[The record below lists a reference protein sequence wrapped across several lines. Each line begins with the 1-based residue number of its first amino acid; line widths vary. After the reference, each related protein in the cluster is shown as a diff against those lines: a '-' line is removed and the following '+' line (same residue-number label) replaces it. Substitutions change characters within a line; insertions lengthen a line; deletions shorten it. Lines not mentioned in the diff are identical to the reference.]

1 MLADEQNESKI
12 ENQRIIHNDD
22 DVNYDNIE
30 PEIQLKVRSSNV
42 IEKTFSISSFPFIDA
57 YESLQN
63 DSTEKESASNKSI
76 VDSINSNFELKEEKI
91 DEINSDSTT
100 NPSPTHSKTC
110 SFNDESFEY
119 IDMDEIRANEK
130 KLDASTSFTSITRL
144 ISNKNDIA
152 KNNNTTDLSLT
163 SYIMQASTNKSCEKS
178 FNEENLNMIKDDNT
192 IDSNVSILN
201 QDAEDTNNNNN
212 MIEFDEINK
221 EEKFAIKNE
230 DNKELVEIP
239 VFLNN
244 DVCKISLIEK
254 NNEKVMNEVKIIQ
267 NDLENNKTLNCFEKL
282 YSFEKSDQNTNK
294 KIIEKQIVGSNY
306 VSKIKTFN
314 DVIVMN
320 CHENKLNIS
329 ENVIDTVVQHVE
341 SQKIINE

>member
-42 IEKTFSISSFPFIDA
+42 IGKIFSISSFPFIDA

-76 VDSINSNFELKEEKI
+76 ADSINSNFELKEEKI
-91 DEINSDSTT
+91 DELNSDSTT

-130 KLDASTSFTSITRL
+130 KLDASKSFTSITRL
-144 ISNKNDIA
+144 ISNKNDIS

-163 SYIMQASTNKSCEKS
+163 S
-178 FNEENLNMIKDDNT
+178 
-192 IDSNVSILN
+192 
-201 QDAEDTNNNNN
+201 
-212 MIEFDEINK
+212 
-221 EEKFAIKNE
+221 
-230 DNKELVEIP
+230 
-239 VFLNN
+239 
-244 DVCKISLIEK
+244 
-254 NNEKVMNEVKIIQ
+254 
-267 NDLENNKTLNCFEKL
+267 
-282 YSFEKSDQNTNK
+282 
-294 KIIEKQIVGSNY
+294 
-306 VSKIKTFN
+306 
-314 DVIVMN
+314 
-320 CHENKLNIS
+320 
-329 ENVIDTVVQHVE
+329 
-341 SQKIINE
+341 